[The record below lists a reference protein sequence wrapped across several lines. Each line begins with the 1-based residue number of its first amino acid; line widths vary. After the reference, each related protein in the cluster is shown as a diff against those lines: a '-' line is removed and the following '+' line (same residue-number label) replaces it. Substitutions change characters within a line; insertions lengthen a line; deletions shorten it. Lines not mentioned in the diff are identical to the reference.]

1 MRVIFLKHADQNDDD
16 KNRRNAEACDRA
28 QDDGQVVAD

>member
-1 MRVIFLKHADQNDDD
+1 MGTKNFKNANQNDDD

-28 QDDGQVVAD
+28 QGDRQIVGG